1 MNKTQLIA
9 KLSQHTNT
17 SLAQSKKHLDALIAA
32 VTESLHEGEPV
43 IIPGFGRFQV
53 KPQAARKG
61 ISPSTGEPIDIPARN
76 YPHFKAGKNL
86 KTAVNE

>member
-9 KLSQHTNT
+9 KLSQQTNT
-17 SLAQSKKHLDALIAA
+17 SLTQSKKHLDAFIAV
-32 VTESLHEGEPV
+32 VTESLHKGETI

-61 ISPSTGEPIDIPARN
+61 TSPSTGETIYIPARN

-86 KTAVNE
+86 KDAVND